1 MAFIIL
7 DLEWNGTYSKKTRK
21 YFNEIIEIGA
31 VKVSRSLEPVDT
43 FHTVIRPVVSRRLSS
58 VVRSLTGIEKEELKE
73 GRPFAQAVSQL
84 RRWIGDPSAI
94 VMTWSTTDLLV
105 LLENCRYFLNQ
116 DRIPFIKNYADLQAY
131 FHFKLGLS
139 GSQQTGLV
147 KACEMLGISDNR
159 QDKHRALDDSVLSG
173 QVFARIYDSEAF
185 SRFVFCADEEF
196 YRRLTYKTTI
206 ISDLKNEYVNLAK
219 LKFKCCDCGNP
230 VERVGEWCFRSRA
243 FFADY
248 YCAECDKKYTA
259 RVQVKLKYSGAETA
273 KTLTQKPEPP
283 PEEPG
288 VSGDGQ

>member
-1 MAFIIL
+1 MLSCLRTAGISSIRIEFFH
-7 DLEWNGTYSKKTRK
+7 KKLC
-21 YFNEIIEIGA
+21 G
-31 VKVSRSLEPVDT
+31 
-43 FHTVIRPVVSRRLSS
+43 
-58 VVRSLTGIEKEELKE
+58 
-73 GRPFAQAVSQL
+73 FAGVFPL
-84 RRWIGDPSAI
+84 
-94 VMTWSTTDLLV
+94 
-105 LLENCRYFLNQ
+105 
-116 DRIPFIKNYADLQAY
+116 
-131 FHFKLGLS
+131 KLGLS

-288 VSGDGQ
+288 VSETASNIFVREILWQRSGCPKYGFPKSPYWTNLKNSLSVGTCSTLLSV

>member
-43 FHTVIRPVVSRRLSS
+43 FHAVIRPVVTRRLSS

-73 GRPFAQAVSQL
+73 GRPFTQAVSQL
-84 RRWIGDPSAI
+84 RRWIADPSAI

-131 FHFKLGLS
+131 FHFKMGLS

-159 QDKHRALDDSVLSG
+159 QDKHRALDDSVPCRG
-173 QVFARIYDSEAF
+173 
-185 SRFVFCADEEF
+185 RFLRGF
-196 YRRLTYKTTI
+196 T
-206 ISDLKNEYVNLAK
+206 
-219 LKFKCCDCGNP
+219 
-230 VERVGEWCFRSRA
+230 
-243 FFADY
+243 
-248 YCAECDKKYTA
+248 TA
-259 RVQVKLKYSGAETA
+259 RLSAGLFSAPMRSFT
-273 KTLTQKPEPP
+273 
-283 PEEPG
+283 G
-288 VSGDGQ
+288 G